1 MNKNMSDNIDLIIK
15 NGSCYIEG
23 KLKKTDIGIS
33 GSKIKKIGKIELNS
47 SKVYDATDKL
57 ILPGI
62 IDTQVHF
69 REPGSTDAE
78 DLESGS
84 RAAVLGGVTSLFEM
98 PNTNPPT
105 ATLEEFEKKL
115 RAAKDR
121 MHSNYAFYFGATPN
135 NTNQLAHLKNVEGCC
150 GVKLFA
156 GSSTGNLLVD
166 KEADIEKVISSS
178 DRIVSIHSEDEDI
191 IKLRKKFI
199 KKGDVH
205 SHPEWRNVECAM
217 SSTRRVVKI
226 AERYNKRIHVLHVTT
241 KEEVDFLAM
250 HKKNVTF
257 ETTPQ
262 HLTLYAPDC
271 YDKLGTYAQMN
282 PPLRSKEHYDRL
294 WLAIKNNIVDV
305 LGSDHA
311 PHLKANKEKEYP
323 SSPSGMPGVQTIFPV
338 MIDHVNNGKLTLN
351 QLINL
356 MCENPCRIFGIKNK
370 GFITEGFDADITI
383 VDMNKE
389 VVLKDEMIASKC
401 GWTPF
406 NNYKVKGFPVGAIV
420 NGNLVMSEGKI
431 LMKSKGKPLKF

>member
-1 MNKNMSDNIDLIIK
+1 MTENYSLIIK
-15 NGSCYIEG
+15 NGSCYIDG
-23 KLKKTDIGIS
+23 QLVKTDLALS
-33 GSKIKKIGKIELNS
+33 GDKIKKIGKVELDS
-47 SKVYDATDKL
+47 SKVIDATNKV

-105 ATLEEFEKKL
+105 SNLLEFDKKL
-115 RAAKDR
+115 TLAKDR
-121 MHSNYAFYFGATPN
+121 MHSNYAFYFGATPDN
-135 NTNQLAHLKNVEGCC
+135 AEQLSKLKNLKGCC

-156 GSSTGNLLVD
+156 GSSTGKLLVD

-178 DRIVSIHSEDEDI
+178 DRIVSIHSEDEEI
-191 IKLRKKFI
+191 LSLRKKFI
-199 KKGDVH
+199 RKGDVH
-205 SHPEWRNVECAM
+205 SHPDWRNSECAI

-226 AERYNKRIHVLHVTT
+226 AERYNKQIHILHVST

-262 HLTLYAPDC
+262 HLTMYAPDC
-271 YDKLGTYAQMN
+271 YNKLGTYAQMN
-282 PPLRSKEHYDRL
+282 PPLRTKEHYDRL
-294 WLAIKNNIVDV
+294 WSAVKNDVVDV

-311 PHLKANKEKEYP
+311 PHLKKDKEKEYP
-323 SSPSGMPGVQTIFPV
+323 ASPSGMPGVQTIFPV
-338 MIDHVNNGKLTLN
+338 MLDHVVNKKLSLEK
-351 QLINL
+351 LIKL

-370 GFITEGFDADITI
+370 GYIKKGFDADLTI

-389 VVLKDEMIASKC
+389 HIIKDEMIASKC

-406 NNYKVKGFPVGAIV
+406 NNYKVKGFPVGTIV
-420 NGNLVMSEGKI
+420 NGNLVMSNGKI
-431 LMKSKGKPLKF
+431 ISKAKGQPLNF

>member
-1 MNKNMSDNIDLIIK
+1 MSDNFSLIIK
-15 NGSCYIEG
+15 NGSCYIDG
-23 KLKKTDIGIS
+23 KLTKTDIGLS
-33 GSKIKKIGKIELNS
+33 GGKIKKIGKTELNS
-47 SKVYDATDKL
+47 SKVYDATNKVV
-57 ILPGI
+57 LPGI

-105 ATLEEFEKKL
+105 ANLIEFDKKL
-115 RAAKDR
+115 KAAKNR
-121 MHSNYAFYFGATPN
+121 MHSNYAFYFGATPD
-135 NTNQLAHLKNVEGCC
+135 NTDQLADLKNVEGCC

-178 DRIVSIHSEDEDI
+178 NRIVSIHSEDEDI

-205 SHPEWRNVECAM
+205 THPEWRNVECAM

-226 AERYNKRIHVLHVTT
+226 AERYNKKIHVLHVTT
-241 KEEVDFLAM
+241 KDEVDFLAM

-271 YDKLGTYAQMN
+271 YNKLGTYAQMN
-282 PPLRSKEHYDRL
+282 PPLRTKEHYDRL
-294 WLAIKNNIVDV
+294 WVAIKNNIVDV

-311 PHLKANKEKEYP
+311 PHLKVNKDKVYP
-323 SSPSGMPGVQTIFPV
+323 ETPSGMPGVQTIFPV
-338 MIDHVNNGKLTLN
+338 MLDHVNSGKLSLE

-370 GFITEGFDADITI
+370 GFIKEGFDADLTI
-383 VDMNKE
+383 ADMNKE
-389 VVLKDEMIASKC
+389 VVIKDEMIASKC

-406 NNYKVKGFPVGAIV
+406 NNYKVKGFPVGTIV
-420 NGNLVMSEGKI
+420 NGNLVMSDGKVV
-431 LMKSKGKPLKF
+431 LESKGQPLKF

>member
-1 MNKNMSDNIDLIIK
+1 MSDNYSLIVK
-15 NGSCYIEG
+15 NGSCYIDG
-23 KLKKTDIGIS
+23 KLTKVDIALS

-47 SKVYDATDKL
+47 SNVLDATDK
-57 ILPGI
+57 IVVPGA
-62 IDTQVHF
+62 IDTQTHF
-69 REPGSTDAE
+69 REPGSTDVE
-78 DLESGS
+78 DLETGS

-105 ATLEEFEKKL
+105 SNLMEFQKKL
-115 RAAKDR
+115 QLAKNR
-121 MHSNYAFYFGATPN
+121 MHSNYAFYFGATPD
-135 NTNQLAHLKNVEGCC
+135 NTEQLSKLKDIVGCC

-156 GSSTGNLLVD
+156 GSSTGKLLVD
-166 KEADIEKVISSS
+166 KESDIEKVISKS
-178 DRIVSIHSEDEDI
+178 DRIISIHSEDEEI
-191 IKLRKKFI
+191 LKLRKKFI

-226 AERYNKRIHVLHVTT
+226 AERYNKKIHVLHVTT
-241 KEEVDFLAM
+241 KEEVDFLSM

-262 HLTLYAPDC
+262 HLTFYAPDC

-282 PPLRSKEHYDRL
+282 PPIRKKEHYDRL
-294 WLAIKNNIVDV
+294 WTAIKNNIVDV

-311 PHLKANKEKEYP
+311 PHSKENKNKEYP
-323 SSPSGMPGVQTIFPV
+323 NSPSGMPGVQTIFPV
-338 MIDHVNNGKLTLN
+338 MLDHVNSGKLSLV

-356 MCENPCRIFGIKNK
+356 MCENPCKIFGIKNK
-370 GFITEGFDADITI
+370 GYIKEGFDADLTI

-389 VVLKDEMIASKC
+389 LTIKNEMMASKC

-406 NNYKVKGFPVGAIV
+406 NNYKVRGFPVGTIV
-420 NGNLVMSEGKI
+420 NGSLVMSEGKI
-431 LMKSKGKPLKF
+431 ISKAQGKPLEF

>member
-1 MNKNMSDNIDLIIK
+1 MSDNFSLIIK
-15 NGSCYIEG
+15 NGSCYIDG
-23 KLKKTDIGIS
+23 KLTQTDIGLS
-33 GSKIKKIGKIELNS
+33 NNKIKKIGKIELNS
-47 SKVYDATDKL
+47 SRVYDATDKVV
-57 ILPGI
+57 LPGI
-62 IDTQVHF
+62 IDTQTHF
-69 REPGSTDAE
+69 REPGSTDVE

-105 ATLEEFEKKL
+105 SNLIEFDKKL
-115 RAAKDR
+115 QLAKNR
-121 MHSNYAFYFGATPN
+121 MHSNYAFYFGATPEN
-135 NTNQLAHLKNVEGCC
+135 IEQLSKLKDVEGCC

-156 GSSTGNLLVD
+156 GSSTGKLLVD
-166 KEADIEKVISSS
+166 KEADIEKVISNS
-178 DRIVSIHSEDEDI
+178 DRIVSIHSEDEEI
-191 IKLRKKFI
+191 LNLRKKFI

-205 SHPEWRNVECAM
+205 SHPEWRNTECAI

-226 AERYNKRIHVLHVTT
+226 AERYNKKIHVLHVTT

-282 PPLRSKEHYDRL
+282 PPLRTKEHYDRL
-294 WLAIKNNIVDV
+294 WSAIKNDIVDV

-311 PHLKANKEKEYP
+311 PHLKENKNKEYP
-323 SSPSGMPGVQTIFPV
+323 NSPSGMPGVQTIFPI
-338 MIDHVNNGKLTLN
+338 MLDHVNNGKLSLEK
-351 QLINL
+351 LIKL
-356 MCENPCRIFGIKNK
+356 MCENPCKIFGIKNK
-370 GFITEGFDADITI
+370 GYIKEGYDADFTI

-389 VVLKDEMIASKC
+389 QIITNEMIASKC

-406 NNYKVKGFPVGAIV
+406 NNYKVKGFPTETVI
-420 NGNLVMSEGKI
+420 NGELVMSEGKI
-431 LMKSKGKPLKF
+431 ISKAKGLPLDF

>member
-1 MNKNMSDNIDLIIK
+1 MSDNFSLIIK
-15 NGSCYIEG
+15 NGSCYIDG
-23 KLKKTDIGIS
+23 KLTKTDIGLS
-33 GSKIKKIGKIELNS
+33 GNKIKKIGKIELNS
-47 SKVYDATDKL
+47 SKVYDATDKVV
-57 ILPGI
+57 LPGI

-69 REPGSTDAE
+69 REPGSTDSE

-105 ATLEEFEKKL
+105 SNLVEFDKKL
-115 RAAKDR
+115 QAAKNR
-121 MHSNYAFYFGATPN
+121 MHSNYAFYFGATPD
-135 NTNQLAHLKNVEGCC
+135 NTDQLAKLKDVEGCC

-226 AERYNKRIHVLHVTT
+226 AERYNKKIHVLHITT

-271 YDKLGTYAQMN
+271 YEKLGSYAQMN
-282 PPLRSKEHYDRL
+282 PPLRTKEHYDRL
-294 WLAIKNNIVDV
+294 WVAIKNNVVDV

-311 PHLKANKEKEYP
+311 PHLKENKDKEYP
-323 SSPSGMPGVQTIFPV
+323 NSPSGMPGVQTIFPV
-338 MIDHVNNGKLTLN
+338 MLNHVNDGKLTLQ

-356 MCENPCRIFGIKNK
+356 MCENPCKIFGIKNK
-370 GFITEGFDADITI
+370 GFIKEGFDADLTI
-383 VDMNKE
+383 ADMNKE
-389 VVLKDEMIASKC
+389 VIIKNEMIASKC

-406 NNYKVKGFPVGAIV
+406 NNYKVKGFPVGTIV
-420 NGNLVMSEGKI
+420 NGNLVMSDGKVI
-431 LMKSKGKPLKF
+431 MESKGTPLKF

>member
-1 MNKNMSDNIDLIIK
+1 MSDNFSLIIK
-15 NGSCYIEG
+15 NGSCYFDG
-23 KLKKTDIGIS
+23 KLTKIDVGLS
-33 GSKIKKIGKIELNS
+33 GNKIKKIGKIELNS
-47 SKVYDATDKL
+47 AKVYDATDKVV
-57 ILPGI
+57 LPGI

-105 ATLEEFEKKL
+105 SNLVEFDKKL
-115 RAAKDR
+115 QTAKNR
-121 MHSNYAFYFGATPN
+121 MHSNYAFYFGATPD
-135 NTNQLAHLKNVEGCC
+135 NTDQLAKLKDVEGCC

-226 AERYNKRIHVLHVTT
+226 AERYNKKIHVLHITT

-271 YDKLGTYAQMN
+271 YKKLGTYAQMN
-282 PPLRSKEHYDRL
+282 PPLRTKEHYDRL
-294 WLAIKNNIVDV
+294 WVAIKNNIVDV

-311 PHLKANKEKEYP
+311 PHLKENKDKEYP
-323 SSPSGMPGVQTIFPV
+323 NSPSGMPGVQTIFPV
-338 MIDHVNNGKLTLN
+338 MLNHVNEGKLTLQ

-356 MCENPCRIFGIKNK
+356 MCENPCKIFGIKNK
-370 GFITEGFDADITI
+370 GFIKEGYDADLTI
-383 VDMNKE
+383 ADMNKE
-389 VVLKDEMIASKC
+389 VIIKNEMIASKC

-406 NNYKVKGFPVGAIV
+406 NNYKVKGFPVGTIV
-420 NGNLVMSEGKI
+420 NGNLVMSDGKVI
-431 LMKSKGKPLKF
+431 MESKGSPLKF

>member
-1 MNKNMSDNIDLIIK
+1 MSDNFSLIIK
-15 NGSCYIEG
+15 NGSCYIDG
-23 KLKKTDIGIS
+23 KLTKTDIGLS
-33 GSKIKKIGKIELNS
+33 GNKIKKIGKIELNS
-47 SKVYDATDKL
+47 SKVYDATDKVV
-57 ILPGI
+57 LPGI

-84 RAAVLGGVTSLFEM
+84 RAAVLGGVTALFEM

-105 ATLEEFEKKL
+105 SNLVEFDKKL
-115 RAAKDR
+115 QAAKNR

-135 NTNQLAHLKNVEGCC
+135 NTDQLAQLKDVEGCC

-205 SHPEWRNVECAM
+205 SHAEWRNVEVAM

-226 AERYNKRIHVLHVTT
+226 AERYNKKIHVLHVTT
-241 KEEVDFLAM
+241 RDEVDFLAM

-262 HLTLYAPDC
+262 HLTMYAPDC

-282 PPLRSKEHYDRL
+282 PPLRDKSHYDRL
-294 WLAIKNNIVDV
+294 WYAIRNNYNDTI
-305 LGSDHA
+305 GSDHA
-311 PHLKANKEKEYP
+311 PHLKENKLKEYP
-323 SSPSGMPGVQTIFPV
+323 QSPSGMPGVQTLLPV
-338 MIDHVNNGKLTLN
+338 MLNHVNDKKLTLD
-351 QLINL
+351 QLIKL
-356 MCENPCRIFGIKNK
+356 LCENPVSVFGIKNK
-370 GFITEGFDADITI
+370 GFIKKDYDADFTI
-383 VDMNKE
+383 IDMNRTIEIKNE
-389 VVLKDEMIASKC
+389 NIHSKC
-401 GWTPF
+401 GWSPF
-406 NNYKVKGFPVGAIV
+406 DGYKFKGSPVYTII
-420 NGNLVMSEGKI
+420 NGDIKMKEDEI
-431 LMKSKGKPLKF
+431 LGDPSGRPILFD